1 MSSIDDLSDAELI
14 AAVASVVRTPRAD
27 PADSFV
33 LHAPLELAARAA
45 LLPRVAPGERTQGAC
60 ADRRDRDGVRGL
72 RPGDASPARPS
83 RSTRSLPRRPVSLTR
98 SRPEISTRSTQS
110 RLGSAATSEMTSW
123 HPFWPMRS
131 CQASPPRRT
140 ARSSC
145 SRCRGS
151 RLAASSRESSSG
163 RSLARSPGTRTG
175 SCGGSWSA
183 TVWRLPLRMRC
194 SRRFRRRR
202 GSVSPAA
209 TSSTR

>member
-1 MSSIDDLSDAELI
+1 MSPIDDLSDAELI

-45 LLPRVAPGERTQGAC
+45 LLPRVAPGERSKARAQIAAIATAYEAFGPPAPP
-60 ADRRDRDGVRGL
+60 RR
-72 RPGDASPARPS
+72 PHARLA
-83 RSTRSLPRRPVSLTR
+83 RCRRRPVSLTR

-110 RLGSAATSEMTSW
+110 RLGSAATCEATSSA
-123 HPFWPMRS
+123 PLLADAIVPS
-131 CQASPPRRT
+131 
-140 ARSSC
+140 
-145 SRCRGS
+145 
-151 RLAASSRESSSG
+151 LAAAAHGSIFLFQMPRVAPRGELTG
-163 RSLARSPGTRTG
+163 ELLRPLAREVARNSDWQLRWFMERDPVGPT
-175 SCGGSWSA
+175 
-183 TVWRLPLRMRC
+183 LRMRC